1 VEDPR
6 RAAAL
11 IRLILFDLDGTLVDS
26 REDVANALNHAL
38 AACGLPPLSVARVAG
53 MIGGGVVNLI
63 QTALGDDNRSRFKKT
78 LASFREHYSEH
89 LLDHTVLYPGVRETL
104 ARLGSC
110 AKAVL
115 TNKPTD
121 YSLKILEGLAI
132 GGFFTEVMGGDR
144 KQAKKPA
151 PDAVHE
157 LLNRFSLRAEEAL
170 MVGDSTIDIETGRNA
185 GIRTGAV
192 TYGFGRRVDL
202 EAARPDYLLDTI
214 RQLAVIVETG

>member
-1 VEDPR
+1 M
-6 RAAAL
+6 

-38 AACGLPPLSVARVAG
+38 SGVGLPPLSVARVAG

-63 QTALGDDNRSRFKKT
+63 QTALGDNNHSRFKKT

-104 ARLGSC
+104 AELGSC
-110 AKAVL
+110 TKAVL

-132 GGFFTEVMGGDR
+132 GGFFAEVMGGDR

-157 LLNRFSLRAEEAL
+157 LLDKFSLRAEEAL

-202 EAARPDYLLDTI
+202 EAARPDYLLDTL